1 MGAGNAIVAFFWQ
14 WESRCANSGD
24 KHVANTSQRRGV
36 AATQAA
42 SEIGLKAGLNY
53 L

>member
-1 MGAGNAIVAFFWQ
+1 MGAGNAIVAFFG
-14 WESRCANSGD
+14 SGKAGVPTGD
-24 KHVANTSQRRGV
+24 KHVANTSLRRGV

-42 SEIGLKAGLNY
+42 SEIGLKEGLNY